1 MSQPTIFPLG
11 QGVFASVKTYKK
23 CVNLYLTRY
32 RVTKKGRIVRAM
44 RVGLSQKQFS
54 QLIRI
59 KDKLCQAYDREMAE
73 LDKNQQKETIS
84 SQSDNSDQPS
94 KVGRSRRKRDSRGS
108 VCSTALQPL
117 TDSSDV
123 VVQYEPSV
131 CRDTLTANQPCL

>member
-73 LDKNQQKETIS
+73 LDKNQQKETS
-84 SQSDNSDQPS
+84 VQPS
-94 KVGRSRRKRDSRGS
+94 KRRKRHSGGDTVS
-108 VCSTALQPL
+108 QPL
-117 TDSSDV
+117 SCD
-123 VVQYEPSV
+123 VVQYES
-131 CRDTLTANQPCL
+131 CQDNANQP